1 MAAWEEH
8 CRDCERLLGDR
19 CEAVNGWMDEL
30 SKKFGPLH
38 RFARHHWGGVQE
50 VGKQYGVLG
59 RKAAAIHILK
69 DCGWVPQDR
78 DWKDDQRVDSLG
90 MLVGGRFNGF
100 WDPWQFDETAKKL
113 LERMEHCD

>member
-1 MAAWEEH
+1 
-8 CRDCERLLGDR
+8 
-19 CEAVNGWMDEL
+19 MDEL